1 MTSNKYIDPLT
12 SSRCLIF
19 VLIMIIK
26 LALMYVHIIDD
37 GRSMMSM
44 VLGISLLGS
53 LMPRTVDSCSASSEE
68 EFMPAVKF
76 LLCSATVLFYAGNFT
91 VLAAS
96 LLLLF
101 LLFVSRFQERYSNR
115 HNLTTSTLSVAS
127 QPVVTFNR
135 ILIVR
140 FVDL

>member
-12 SSRCLIF
+12 SSRCLLF
-19 VLIMIIK
+19 VLIMIMK

-68 EFMPAVKF
+68 EFMPAVKI
-76 LLCSATVLFYAGNFT
+76 LLSFSYVLQRYCFTQGTLQCWLHLSCCYSYYLYLASKSDTATDITLPQA
-91 VLAAS
+91 LC
-96 LLLLF
+96 LLR
-101 LLFVSRFQERYSNR
+101 VNR
-115 HNLTTSTLSVAS
+115 
-127 QPVVTFNR
+127 
-135 ILIVR
+135 
-140 FVDL
+140 